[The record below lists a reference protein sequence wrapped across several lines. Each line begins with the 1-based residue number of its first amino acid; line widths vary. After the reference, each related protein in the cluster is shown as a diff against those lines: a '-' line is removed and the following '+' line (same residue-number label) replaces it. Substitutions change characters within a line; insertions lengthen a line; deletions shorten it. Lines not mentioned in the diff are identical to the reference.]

1 MIRPLDERDLE
12 AYAALRRQS
21 LLEEPLSFGASPSD
35 DVSIDAL
42 RASMRRAPDW
52 MLFGAFDE
60 SLVGA
65 VGLLRS
71 HHVKAA
77 HAMHLWGMYVAPSHR
92 HRGLGRALLDTC
104 IAHARSV
111 SGVTVL
117 QLGVTSAASE
127 ARRLYEAA
135 GFRVWGTQPDAL
147 RHEGHVVQEH
157 HMALALNEIS

>member
-21 LLEEPLSFGASPSD
+21 LIEEPLSFGASPSD
-35 DVSIDAL
+35 DVSVDAL
-42 RASMRRAPDW
+42 RASMQRAPDW
-52 MLFGAFDE
+52 MLFGAFDG

-65 VGLLRS
+65 AGMLRG

-92 HRGLGRALLDTC
+92 HRGLGRALLDAC

-111 SGVTVL
+111 SGVTLL

-147 RHEGHVVQEH
+147 RHEGHVVDEH
-157 HMALALNEIS
+157 HMALELRSG